1 MSWVCKMGSI
11 DFLGVLVAGM
21 RFPVAVDLRGLRA
34 TGKMLSSGTRS
45 RSEAGMI
52 DMNHDTLLWTSGPGP
67 EPEPEPGPVTAWNQ
81 KKLWV
86 NHIQISVYGVLDEL
100 WMCTP

>member
-21 RFPVAVDLRGLRA
+21 RFPVAVDLGGLRA
-34 TGKMLSSGTRS
+34 TGKMLSSGTRL

-52 DMNHDTLLWTSGPGP
+52 DMNHDTYCGP
-67 EPEPEPGPVTAWNQ
+67 
-81 KKLWV
+81 
-86 NHIQISVYGVLDEL
+86 LDRDL
-100 WMCTP
+100 NLNR